1 MLITD
6 FTHNHIAAARS
17 LAKLNYD
24 QEREIVPALPPID
37 VLPDL
42 TRFADYG
49 LGVAAFDGDK
59 LVGFLCSGS
68 PRNNAFGST
77 DVKGVFSPLGANA
90 ATLDNR
96 AKIYAA
102 MYQAAGDKWALAG
115 AASHAICLYAHGIE
129 AQQQFF
135 LYGFGLR
142 CVDAIRSMEAIDCR
156 TCNDYS
162 FAELTQSEFASVF
175 PLDQM
180 LNEHMRQSPTFM
192 LRKADTQEEFLRTC
206 REEQV
211 RCFVA
216 IQSKQICAFLKI
228 ADMGET
234 FITPR
239 RDTKHINGAFCLPEH
254 RGKGV
259 YQNLLNFTISTLA
272 AEGYTRLGV
281 DFESF
286 NPTAYG
292 FWLKYFKAYTHS
304 VVRRIDER
312 VILAPAL

>member
-1 MLITD
+1 MRVIG
-6 FTHNHIAAARS
+6 FTHDHIKAALN

-24 QEREIVPALPPID
+24 QEREVVPALPPVD
-37 VLPDL
+37 TLPDL
-42 TRFADYG
+42 TRFADNG
-49 LGVAAFDGDK
+49 LGVAAFDGAK

-96 AKIYAA
+96 ARIYAA
-102 MYQAAGDKWALAG
+102 MYQAAGDKWARAG
-115 AASHAICLYAHGIE
+115 AASHGICLYAHDIE
-129 AQQQFF
+129 VQQQLF

-142 CVDAIRSMEAIDCR
+142 CVDAIRPMQPIDCKP
-156 TCNDYS
+156 CNDYS

-175 PLDQM
+175 PFDQM
-180 LNEHMRQSPTFM
+180 LNAHMRQSPIFM
-192 LRKADTQEEFLRTC
+192 LRKADTIEEFLQAC
-206 REEQV
+206 QEEQA

-216 IQSKQICAFLKI
+216 VQNKQICAFMKVV
-228 ADMGET
+228 DMGET
-234 FITPR
+234 VVTPR
-239 RDTKHINGAFCLPEH
+239 HDTKHINGAFCLPEH

-259 YQNLLNFTISTLA
+259 YQNLLHFTISTLA
-272 AEGYTRLGV
+272 AEGYIRLGV

-292 FWLKYFKAYTHS
+292 FWLKYFQAYTHS

-312 VILAPAL
+312 VL